1 MYGHPA
7 HAAHAPTSEISM
19 TTHSLRPLSLGEVL
33 DVAFGLYRSRFA
45 PLLVIAV
52 VCQLIPLCLAVYI
65 QVSSET
71 EMHLLLRLGY
81 YLLAVVLG
89 SIGVAASTFVVS
101 DAYLGRET
109 SAADALARAAPLIGR
124 LIVISILLSL
134 VVFVG
139 IILLIIPGVILFAGL
154 LLSTVVAVIEAP
166 PSATAAMNRSWV
178 LTKGYKGKVLLTMIV
193 AGLLLAVPGIAL
205 GVIGGVVGATVS
217 EPAALWFFVL
227 PLIFQIFVYPF
238 VYVVQTV
245 LYYDLRVRK
254 EGFDLELLAS
264 ALQPV

>member
-1 MYGHPA
+1 
-7 HAAHAPTSEISM
+7 M
-19 TTHSLRPLSLGEVL
+19 TTHTLRPLSLGEVL

-52 VCQLIPLCLAVYI
+52 VCQLIPVCLAVYL

-71 EMHLLLRLGY
+71 DLHLMLRLGY
-81 YLLAVVLG
+81 YLIAVVLG

-124 LIVISILLSL
+124 LVVISFLLSL
-134 VVFVG
+134 VVGVG
-139 IILLIIPGVILFAGL
+139 LILLIVPGLIFLAGL
-154 LLSTVVAVIEAP
+154 LLSTVVAVIESP
-166 PSATAAMNRSWV
+166 PSATAALNRSWA

-205 GVIGGVVGATVS
+205 GVVGGLFGAAVNQ
-217 EPAALWFFVL
+217 PAALWFFVL
-227 PLIFQIFVYPF
+227 PLVFQIFVYPF

-254 EGFDLELLAS
+254 EGFDLDLLAS
-264 ALQPV
+264 ALQSA

>member
-1 MYGHPA
+1 M
-7 HAAHAPTSEISM
+7 TS
-19 TTHSLRPLSLGEVL
+19 HSLRPLSLGEVL

-52 VCQLIPLCLAVYI
+52 VCQLIPICLAVYL
-65 QVSSET
+65 QVTIET
-71 EMHLLLRLGY
+71 DLHLLLRLGY

-124 LIVISILLSL
+124 LVVISFLLSL
-134 VVFVG
+134 VVGVG
-139 IILLIIPGVILFAGL
+139 IILLIIPGVIFLGGL
-154 LLSTVVAVIEAP
+154 LLSTVVAVIETP
-166 PSATAAMNRSWV
+166 PSATAAMSRSWA
-178 LTKGYKGKVLLTMIV
+178 LTKGYKGKVLLTMLV
-193 AGLLLAVPGIAL
+193 AGVLLAVPGIAL
-205 GVIGGVVGATVS
+205 SVVGGLFGAVVGEGT
-217 EPAALWFFVL
+217 ALWFFVL
-227 PLIFQIFVYPF
+227 PLIFQLFVYPF

>member
-1 MYGHPA
+1 M
-7 HAAHAPTSEISM
+7 TSY
-19 TTHSLRPLSLGEVL
+19 SLRPLSLGEVL

-52 VCQLIPLCLAVYI
+52 VCQLIPVCLAVYL
-65 QVSSET
+65 QVTSET
-71 EMHLLLRLGY
+71 DFLLMLRLGY

-101 DAYLGRET
+101 DACLGRES

-124 LIVISILLSL
+124 LVVISFLLSL
-134 VVFVG
+134 VVGVG
-139 IILLIIPGVILFAGL
+139 FFLLIFPAFIFFAGL
-154 LLSTVVAVIEAP
+154 LLSTVVAVIESP
-166 PSATAAMNRSWV
+166 PSATAAMNRSWA
-178 LTKGYKGKVLLTMIV
+178 LSKGYKGKVLLTMLV
-193 AGLLLAVPGIAL
+193 AGLLLAVPAIAL
-205 GVIGGVVGATVS
+205 SVIGGLVGAAVGEQT
-217 EPAALWFFVL
+217 ELWFFVL

>member
-1 MYGHPA
+1 VYLQV
-7 HAAHAPTSEISM
+7 TSE
-19 TTHSLRPLSLGEVL
+19 TDL
-33 DVAFGLYRSRFA
+33 
-45 PLLVIAV
+45 
-52 VCQLIPLCLAVYI
+52 
-65 QVSSET
+65 
-71 EMHLLLRLGY
+71 HLMLRLAY

-109 SAADALARAAPLIGR
+109 TAADALARAAPLIGR
-124 LIVISILLSL
+124 LVVISVLLSL
-134 VVFVG
+134 VVGVG
-139 IILLIIPGVILFAGL
+139 FILLVIPGVIFLAGL

-166 PSATAAMNRSWV
+166 PSATAAMNRSWA
-178 LTKGYKGKVLLTMIV
+178 LTKGYKGKVLLTMLV
-193 AGLLLAVPGIAL
+193 AGVLLAVPSIAL
-205 GVIGGVVGATVS
+205 GVIGGLFGAAVS

-227 PLIFQIFVYPF
+227 PLVFQIFVYPF

-264 ALQPV
+264 ALQPA

>member
-1 MYGHPA
+1 MSSP
-7 HAAHAPTSEISM
+7 
-19 TTHSLRPLSLGEVL
+19 SLRPLSLGEVL

-65 QVSSET
+65 QVSSGT
-71 EMHLLLRLGY
+71 ELHLLLRLGY
-81 YLLAVVLG
+81 YLVAVVLG

-101 DAYLGRET
+101 DAYLGQET
-109 SAADALARAAPLIGR
+109 SAADALSRAAPLIGR
-124 LIVISILLSL
+124 LIVISFLLSL
-134 VVFVG
+134 VVGVG
-139 IILLIIPGVILFAGL
+139 FILLIIPGLIFLAGL

-178 LTKGYKGKVLLTMIV
+178 LTKGYKGKVLFTMLV
-193 AGLLLAVPGIAL
+193 AGVLLAVPAIAL
-205 GVIGGVVGATVS
+205 GVIGGLVGAAVREEGS
-217 EPAALWFFVL
+217 LLFYVL
-227 PLIFQIFVYPF
+227 PLIFQLFVYPF